1 MSDDLKATRQI
12 LPLYLGFLFLLSGL
26 LLAVMLRLIWQH
38 FCKTLFHV

>member
-26 LLAVMLRLIWQH
+26 VSVVMLRLIWKH
-38 FCKTLFHV
+38 FCKTLLHV